1 MANRILVIDDDP
13 LVHEVAGAYLESAG
27 HLVYRASTGRDGLK
41 LVRLKLPEL
50 IVLDLGLPDT
60 TGGEVCAEIRR
71 HSDAPV
77 LMLTANDSVDDLI
90 TGLSQGADDYLSKP
104 YSPRELV
111 ARVGA
116 LLRRT
121 GRAPLTPVLRFD
133 GGAVVVDTVRHEVKR
148 EGAVVDLTPSEY
160 DLLVALAQHPGR
172 AYSRAELLQR
182 IQGDDFAG
190 YERTV
195 DVHVTNLRRKLEP
208 EPTRPRY
215 VETVRG
221 VGYRLGVAPE

>member
-50 IVLDLGLPDT
+50 IVLDLGLPDMP
-60 TGGEVCAEIRR
+60 GGEVCAEIRR

-133 GGAVVVDTVRHEVKR
+133 GGTVVVDTVRHEVTR
-148 EGAVVDLTPSEY
+148 DEGVVDLTPSEY

-208 EPTRPRY
+208 DPTRPRY